1 MVLVSNC
8 WRLARFAPLTL
19 LLVVL
24 AGCAAEATPL
34 PPDATQTARSTV
46 AAIPTPLAMP
56 ASTSTPTLTREILL
70 TPEPPAVENEPVSPP
85 EAAVMADVKKEN
97 AATPP
102 AIEKPRSVYDA
113 TKPFSELVR
122 PHFYAATAEGELT
135 EVRGEPDL
143 VVEVDGKVKV
153 HLLDDSGTHS
163 FLDPLALES
172 ELVGE
177 HPVHKI
183 YRLMEMGVPVDDDL
197 LTTLESGEGGGL
209 FTTVEFE
216 YQRRRFST
224 GVIAEIF
231 VDGTFLV
238 IPDEVPPEW
247 QSNDDRIASP
257 THLHLNARS
266 LSGGSTDLAREY
278 ELEILSL
285 PFEDQRYP
293 PAPLALKQC
302 RVYEESLAAS
312 DYLGVLESVGFR
324 YTPEHITRAAAD
336 SAGLPDRTQA
346 LLYNGS
352 GAGVQ
357 YFGFEGWWIAAIL
370 KGEQVPWLG
379 DCDTAGGFR
388 AYPGGEDSESR
399 HYLIVRRSLEP
410 DRKQRYK
417 VLEVNGA
424 GEATELYT
432 APGIILM
439 ALPLPYDARSWL
451 FSTEGWTPAE
461 ADRPADPRW
470 QAVYMVNLDRPDEY
484 AKVRYPIDE
493 FPRAPDAGLYGASA
507 RMSDEG
513 HHLFNTLY
521 GFKDEGGGIWV
532 VDVRDEGFLSS
543 DSGYARL
550 VSWDHTLS
558 WMPLGRLEDDPT
570 ALHLFMTGK
579 EVADDFAMTAN
590 VLRVR
595 EDGLNS
601 TVEKSERLLQMVGWN
616 PVPFGWQKLSETQ
629 YRMLVETHYNYE
641 SSLMPRA
648 KGVYIIPV
656 SLTGE

>member
-1 MVLVSNC
+1 MNN
-8 WRLARFAPLTL
+8 
-19 LLVVL
+19 
-24 AGCAAEATPL
+24 EATV
-34 PPDATQTARSTV
+34 T
-46 AAIPTPLAMP
+46 
-56 ASTSTPTLTREILL
+56 
-70 TPEPPAVENEPVSPP
+70 PP
-85 EAAVMADVKKEN
+85 ETGKRR
-97 AATPP
+97 P
-102 AIEKPRSVYDA
+102 SYD
-113 TKPFSELVR
+113 TGKPFAELLR
-122 PHFYAATAEGELT
+122 PHFFATTEEGELV

-143 VVEVDGKVKV
+143 IVEVDGKAKIR
-153 HLLDDSGTHS
+153 LDNEGAPA

-172 ELVGE
+172 ELIGE
-177 HPVHKI
+177 HPVHKV
-183 YRLMEMGVPVDDDL
+183 YRLMDMGVGVDDRL
-197 LTTLESGEGGGL
+197 LETLEGEEADQL

-216 YQRRRFST
+216 YQRRRFSS
-224 GVIAEIF
+224 GVIAEVF
-231 VDGTFLV
+231 LDGTFLV

-247 QSNDDRIASP
+247 QSNDDRISSP
-257 THLHLNARS
+257 THLHLNSRAFG
-266 LSGGSTDLAREY
+266 GGSTDLARDY

-312 DYLGVLESVGFR
+312 DYAGILKSLGFR
-324 YTPEHITRAAAD
+324 YTPGHISREMEDTATLVDRA
-336 SAGLPDRTQA
+336 QA
-346 LLYNGS
+346 LLWNGA

-357 YFGFEGWWIAAIL
+357 YFGFEGWWIAGVL
-370 KGEQVPWLG
+370 KGEHVPWLG

-388 AYPGGEDSESR
+388 AYPGGEAGESR

-410 DRKQRYK
+410 DKKQRYR

-451 FSTEGWTPAE
+451 FSTEGWTAAE
-461 ADRPADPRW
+461 GERPADPRW
-470 QAVYMVNLDRPDEY
+470 QAVYQVNLDSPDEY
-484 AKVRYPIDE
+484 VKVPYPIYE
-493 FPRAPDAGLYGASA
+493 FPRAPEAGLYGASA
-507 RMSDEG
+507 RMSEG
-513 HHLFNTLY
+513 GDHLFNTLY

-532 VDVRDEGFLSS
+532 VDVKDQGFLSS
-543 DSGYARL
+543 ESSFARI

-558 WMPLGRLEDDPT
+558 WMPLGRLDDDPS
-570 ALHLFMTGK
+570 AMHLFMTGK

-616 PVPFGWQKLSETQ
+616 PVPFGWQKLSDTR

-656 SLTGE
+656 SLSE